1 MENHRH
7 QFYWA
12 SESLIKPP
20 SSRYLRGGFFSLN
33 YSMHISVRQGF
44 FREDKE
50 TVLVNPR
57 RIWYTVKQDG
67 HCFSY
72 GFNVHGV

>member
-1 MENHRH
+1 MRLKNRQAADICE
-7 QFYWA
+7 A
-12 SESLIKPP
+12 D
-20 SSRYLRGGFFSLN
+20 FFSLN
-33 YSMHISVRQGF
+33 YSMHIGVRQGF

-57 RIWYTVKQDG
+57 GIWYTVKQDG
-67 HCFSY
+67 RCFSY